1 MAEFAYIPRLTD
13 PLVEGRLRIAGAVSI
28 VGPKWCGKTT
38 SAAHHAASQISMT
51 DPAGD
56 FAAKALAEIDPAL
69 ALEGARPRLI
79 DEWQEVPKLWDA
91 VRYSVDGE
99 RGRGMYILTGS
110 ATPAKGSAPAHSGA
124 GRISRVRMSTM
135 TLQEM
140 GLSSGKASLAGL
152 FEGDVPSAVSHMGLK
167 DIAEAIVHGG
177 WPAALDLGA
186 SEASAIAADYIDAV
200 CEADISR
207 VDGVQRDSAKVR
219 RLLRS
224 LARNEASLATKKTII
239 ADAVSADGGDG
250 LARMTVDSYL
260 KALDSIY
267 FIADIP
273 AWDPALK
280 SPVRM
285 RSAAKHHMADP
296 SLAVAAIGASTDSL
310 VRETK
315 YLGSLFESL
324 AVHDL
329 MVYAQAMDAEVLHY
343 HDVADLEVDAI
354 VSRRDGAWAAV
365 EIKLGAGAVD
375 EAAENLNA
383 LERKMVAA
391 GESAPKAKIVLAG
404 VGAVA
409 RLRPDGVAVVPL
421 DALGA

>member
-1 MAEFAYIPRLTD
+1 MTEFNYIPRLTD
-13 PLVEGRLRIAGAVSI
+13 PFVERRLQIAGAVSI

-38 SAAHHAASQISMT
+38 TAAHYAASQISMT
-51 DPAGD
+51 DPTGN

-91 VRYSVDGE
+91 VRYSVDSE

-110 ATPAKGSAPAHSGA
+110 ATPAKDQTPTHSGA

-140 GLSSGKASLAGL
+140 GLSSGKVSLAGI
-152 FEGDVPSAVSHMGLK
+152 FEGNVPGAVSRMGLK
-167 DIAEAIVHGG
+167 DIAEVIVHGG
-177 WPAALDLGA
+177 WPAALDLSA

-200 CEADISR
+200 CEVDISK
-207 VDGVQRDSAKVR
+207 VDGVQRDPVKVR

-239 ADAVSADGGDG
+239 ADATAVDGADE

-260 KALDSIY
+260 RALNSIY
-267 FIADIP
+267 FIADTP
-273 AWDPALK
+273 AWNPALK

-285 RSAAKHHMADP
+285 RSAAKRHLADP
-296 SLAVAAIGASTDSL
+296 SLAVAAIGASVDSL
-310 VRETK
+310 IREAK

-343 HDVADLEVDAI
+343 HDASDLEVDAI
-354 VSRRDGAWAAV
+354 VSCRDGAWAAV
-365 EIKLGAGAVD
+365 EIKLGAGDVD
-375 EAAENLNA
+375 EAAENLNT
-383 LERKMVAA
+383 LEEKMVAA
-391 GESAPKAKIVLAG
+391 GESAPKAKVALVG

-409 RLRPDGVAVVPL
+409 HVRADGVAVVPI
-421 DALGA
+421 DALGV